1 MSYTIV
7 DSLIISPSLA
17 HQWLIRVAEQ
27 FYIVSAV
34 TIPYSGPEVYVF
46 PADRHGK
53 ITDFDEIV
61 GIRGTLD
68 HKVAIAELME
78 VLAESDEEEE
88 TSNKIDENEALERFD
103 NFLDEVY
110 DRVVVAGYDFY
121 PSRVLKEVDP
131 IAYRGEFNNWLN
143 SEGLELE

>member
-78 VLAESDEEEE
+78 VLSEDEEQ
-88 TSNKIDENEALERFD
+88 SNIISEYDALQRFD
-103 NFLDEVY
+103 DYLNDAYPLIDVC
-110 DRVVVAGYDFY
+110 GY
-121 PSRVLKEVDP
+121 PQSPARALKEVDEV
-131 IAYRGEFNNWLN
+131 AYREEFNNWLDA
-143 SEGLELE
+143 EGLELE